1 MTSKPIF
8 SLILPVRNGEFYI
21 AQSIESV
28 LAQTYPGFNLI
39 ILENKSTDRTLEIIH
54 SYADPRIKIIPAVSP
69 LTIEENWGRIL
80 DLELAEYLS
89 VLGHDDIFY
98 PEFLQEIVTLIA
110 QEPAASL
117 YITHFHII
125 DSDGN
130 IIRACK
136 PTPYKESGEAFM
148 RARQH
153 FQRDSFGTGYVMRS
167 ADFKRVGG
175 IPAFAQL
182 YFADDF
188 VFYRLADISGKV
200 CSPRFLFG
208 YRYHLKSESYMS
220 GMETLTEASQQF
232 FAALEQTPYAK
243 NPANMVLARDYI
255 NKTFTRRYIRVL
267 VNLLYS
273 GDTGRLPDY
282 YAARKDFQKSFP
294 GRPFST
300 YNLMAGIVEI
310 LTHMRLSWI
319 QKPVSKAL
327 YYLVKITRGMKN

>member
-1 MTSKPIF
+1 MSNPEFTIV
-8 SLILPVRNGEFYI
+8 IPVRNGGNYI
-21 AQSIESV
+21 GAAISSILSQSYSHFHV
-28 LAQTYPGFNLI
+28 LV
-39 ILENKSTDRTLEIIH
+39 LENGSTDTTVEIVRAF
-54 SYADPRIKIIPAVSP
+54 ADDRISIVPAVSP
-69 LTIEENWGRIL
+69 LNIEGNWGRIL
-80 DLELAEYLS
+80 DLDLAEYLTI
-89 VLGHDDIFY
+89 LGHDDLLY
-98 PEFLQEIVTLIA
+98 PDFLQEINLLIA
-110 QEPAASL
+110 QEPNASL

-136 PTPYKESGEAFM
+136 PAPYKETGEAFM

-175 IPAFAQL
+175 FLPFSRL
-182 YFADDF
+182 YFSDDF

-232 FAALEQTPYAK
+232 FTALEQTPYAK
-243 NPANMVLARDYI
+243 NAANMLLAGDYI
-255 NKTFTRRYIRVL
+255 NKTFTRRYIRVV

-273 GDTGRLPDY
+273 GDTAKLPDY
-282 YAARKDFQKSFP
+282 YAMRNDFLKHFP
-294 GRPFST
+294 SRMFST
-300 YNLMAGIVEI
+300 YNIMAGIVET
-310 LTHMRLSWI
+310 LTRLRLSWVQTFI
-319 QKPVSKAL
+319 SKVL
-327 YYLVKITRGMKN
+327 YFVVKVTRGMKN